1 MDENHDIV
9 FALNTA
15 AQSCPDVLIARLA
28 KEAAAELKRSITAV
42 EVCPSL
48 FNLKQLN
55 ASAVRAIN
63 VWKKIPPITGGNT
76 PSGTLPEGA
85 LLAA

>member
-15 AQSCPDVLIARLA
+15 AQSCSDILIARLA
-28 KEAAAELKRSITAV
+28 KEAAAELKRSVHAV
-42 EVCPSL
+42 ECCPSL

-55 ASAVRAIN
+55 AAVMRALN
-63 VWKKIPPITGGNT
+63 VWKKIPPLV
-76 PSGTLPEGA
+76 PPVLPAGRMDHRK
-85 LLAA
+85 AA

>member
-15 AQSCPDVLIARLA
+15 AQSCPDVLNARLL

-42 EVCPSL
+42 AESPSL

-55 ASAVRAIN
+55 ISSIRAITAYR
-63 VWKKIPPITGGNT
+63 KLAYTPTTG
-76 PSGTLPEGA
+76 A
-85 LLAA
+85 

>member
-42 EVCPSL
+42 ESCPSL
-48 FNLKQLN
+48 FNIRQLN
-55 ASAVRAIN
+55 ASTMRALN
-63 VWKKIPPITGGNT
+63 VWRKIPPLV
-76 PSGTLPEGA
+76 PPVLPAGRMDHRKVA
-85 LLAA
+85 